1 MLDHEKNISSEQI
14 QYITGNYSGI
24 TLSNVDQGVRASAYV
39 FTSVTGIL
47 GNTFVLIIFFRTP
60 ALRVPVN
67 FYLINIAIIDITTCV
82 FRQTINIIG
91 ILTRGWPYGKDW
103 CDFNGFIQ
111 TLFYLLTVMSLLA
124 IAISR
129 YMVIVY
135 RRAVSRKQVFISIFI
150 IWIYSLVHCFL
161 PILKWNRYYYHKH
174 EFACLPD
181 YKYEIS
187 YPLYCVIVD
196 FLIPMI
202 CINWCYTKIYLT
214 ARNHSLKVFTRSLR
228 LDKVRYNVKLTR
240 NMFYVFIAFVVC
252 YLPYS
257 ISMLFILPIGISL
270 PSWYIWLSGWLVN
283 LNSSV
288 NPILYYF
295 TFRRF
300 RKLYHSMLCECD
312 WKILPEAK
320 TRER

>member
-1 MLDHEKNISSEQI
+1 MFDYQQNISNEYS
-14 QYITGNYSGI
+14 QYINGNYSGI
-24 TLSNVDQGVRASAYV
+24 HLSKFDQGVRASAYI
-39 FTSVTGIL
+39 FTSITGII
-47 GNTFVLIIFFRTP
+47 GNTLVLIIFYRTP

-67 FYLINIAIIDITTCV
+67 YYLINIAVIDICTCV
-82 FRQTINIIG
+82 FRQSINVIG
-91 ILTRGWPYGKDW
+91 ILTRGWPYGKGW
-103 CDFNGFIQ
+103 CDLNGFIQ

-135 RRAVSRKQVFISIFI
+135 RRAVSKKQVGISIAI
-150 IWIYSLVHCFL
+150 IWIYSLIHCFL
-161 PILKWNRYYYHKH
+161 PILKWNRYFYHKH

-187 YPLYCVIVD
+187 YPLYCVIAD

-202 CINWCYTKIYLT
+202 CINWCYARIYLT
-214 ARNHSLKVFTRSLR
+214 TRNHSLKLFKRSIR
-228 LDKVRYNVKLTR
+228 LEKNRYNVKLTR

-288 NPILYYF
+288 NPVLYYF
-295 TFRRF
+295 IFRRF
-300 RKLYHSMLCECD
+300 RKLYNSMLCQCN
-312 WKILPEAK
+312 WKIVPEA
-320 TRER
+320 TIRVR